1 MEDHSTAS
9 HDDGHGISEAHP
21 KSAGQ
26 TKRQMYVT
34 IFLIL
39 GFLTFLEIFVP
50 DVYGAEWSG
59 TTKMLLLCILA
70 IVKAGLVAAY
80 FMHLN
85 HEAKWTRWIAYTPI
99 YMGFAVIIIMLESLY
114 R

>member
-1 MEDHSTAS
+1 MADQSTAS
-9 HDDGHGISEAHP
+9 DDHGVSEAHP
-21 KSAGQ
+21 TVEVS
-26 TKRQMYVT
+26 KRQMYVY

-39 GFLTFLEIFVP
+39 GFLTFIELFVP
-50 DVYGAEWSG
+50 PVYGADWSS

-70 IVKAGLVAAY
+70 ILKAGLVAAY

-99 YMGFAVIIIMLESLY
+99 YMGGAVIIIMLESIY

>member
-1 MEDHSTAS
+1 MEDQSTAS
-9 HDDGHGISEAHP
+9 HDDGHGVSEAHP
-21 KSAGQ
+21 TTSQ
-26 TKRQMYVT
+26 SKRQMYVT

-39 GFLTFLEIFVP
+39 GFLTFLELFVP
-50 DVYGAEWSG
+50 PVYGSGWSG

-70 IVKAGLVAAY
+70 ITKAGLVAAY

-99 YMGFAVIIIMLESLY
+99 YMGGAVIIIMLESIY

>member
-1 MEDHSTAS
+1 MADQSTSAHDH
-9 HDDGHGISEAHP
+9 GVSEAHP
-21 KSAGQ
+21 APTQ
-26 TKRQMYVT
+26 NKRQLYVT

-39 GFLTFLEIFVP
+39 GFLTFLELFVP
-50 DVYGAEWSG
+50 SVYGATWSS
-59 TTKMLLLCILA
+59 TTKMLLLCIMA

-85 HEAKWTRWIAYTPI
+85 HEAKWTRWIAYSPI
-99 YMGFAVIIIMLESLY
+99 YMGGAVIILMLESLY

>member
-1 MEDHSTAS
+1 MEDQSTAS
-9 HDDGHGISEAHP
+9 HDDGHGVSEAHP
-21 KSAGQ
+21 TTGQ

-34 IFLIL
+34 IFLVL
-39 GFLTFLEIFVP
+39 SFLTFLELFVP
-50 DVYGAEWSG
+50 AVYGAEWSS

-70 IVKAGLVAAY
+70 ITKAGLVAAY

-99 YMGFAVIIIMLESLY
+99 YMGGAVIIIMLESLY